1 MTIHKHHIVP
11 RHMGGTDHPDNIVE
25 LTIEEHADAHS
36 LLYAL
41 YKNPFDKIAELSLL
55 NMIDKSEAI
64 RMVQSERGK
73 MGAAYTNKLRRGKPV
88 SEKKLASLCHDWV
101 VERRDGKIYKVS
113 NLTRFC
119 AEHGLNKA
127 GLKSAYQQDRWYRK
141 TWFLYKGELTW

>member
-1 MTIHKHHIVP
+1 MTTHEHHIVP
-11 RHMGGTDHPDNIVE
+11 RHMGGTDHPDNLVE

-41 YKNPFDKIAELSLL
+41 HGNQFDKIAELSLL
-55 NMIDKSEAI
+55 NMIDKAEAI

-73 MGAAYTNKLRRGKPV
+73 MGAAITNKLRRGKPV
-88 SEKKLASLCHDWV
+88 SEKKLASLCSDWIA
-101 VERRDGKIYKVS
+101 EHISGKRYDVS

-127 GLKSAYQQDRWYRK
+127 GFKTAYQEGRWYRNS
-141 TWFLYKGELTW
+141 WFLYKVV